1 MQVFSL
7 VNLFPCPGPA
17 FNHKQISEAA
27 SEKYK
32 LHCQQRPAQPTLSP
46 PPLPLCEPPAPP
58 ESQGVSQHPPS
69 SETLKNK
76 QSDTRISLMVNQI
89 RMALCHTPDGSAV
102 NSGLSIRL
110 GMKMQ
115 MS

>member
-1 MQVFSL
+1 MSW
-7 VNLFPCPGPA
+7 A

-32 LHCQQRPAQPTLSP
+32 LDCQQSPAQSP
-46 PPLPLCEPPAPP
+46 PPLPLSEPPAPL
-58 ESQGVSQHPPS
+58 SQGVIQHPPS

-102 NSGLSIRL
+102 NSRLSMRL